1 MAYQLPKL
9 PYDYKALEP
18 HIDALTMETHHS
30 KHHQTYV
37 TKLNEA
43 LEGHEDWQQL
53 EINDLVA
60 RLNELPESIRTAVRN
75 NGGGHLNH
83 SLFWELMSPTP
94 KAEPTGKLAAAI
106 NETFGSLESFK
117 EQFKQAALGRFGSG
131 WAWLVMDQGRLAV
144 VSTANQDNPV
154 TEGKEVLM
162 GIDVWE
168 HAYYLKYMNKRPD
181 YVDAW
186 WSVLDWKKVEER
198 FEALSK

>member
-83 SLFWELMSPTP
+83 TLFWELMSPTP

>member
-198 FEALSK
+198 F

>member
-1 MAYQLPKL
+1 MTYQLPKL
-9 PYDYKALEP
+9 PYDYNALEP
-18 HIDALTMETHHS
+18 HIDSLTMETHHS
-30 KHHQTYV
+30 KHHQAYV

-43 LEGHEDWQQL
+43 LEGHENWQQL
-53 EINDLVA
+53 EIKELVA
-60 RLNELPESIRTAVRN
+60 RLSELPESVRTAVRN
-75 NGGGHLNH
+75 NGGGHYNH
-83 SLFWELMSPTP
+83 SLFWELMSPSP
-94 KAEPTGKLAAAI
+94 KTEPTGKLAAKI
-106 NETFGSLESFK
+106 NEVFGSLESFK
-117 EQFKQAALGRFGSG
+117 EKFKQAALGRFGSG
-131 WAWLVMDQGRLAV
+131 WAWLVLDNGQLAV